1 MLIKAFSKLKHE
13 KIRLII
19 AGEFYDNQK
28 YYLDLIQSLGL
39 DDSIILKNEFIP
51 DNMVVNYFC
60 SCDIV
65 AQPYKSATQ
74 SGLHKSLTI
83 LRNRC

>member
-1 MLIKAFSKLKHE
+1 MLIKAFSRLKHE

-19 AGEFYDNQK
+19 AGEFYDNQD

-51 DNMVVNYFC
+51 DNMVVNYFVHV
-60 SCDIV
+60 I
-65 AQPYKSATQ
+65 
-74 SGLHKSLTI
+74 L
-83 LRNRC
+83 LRNHIKCNSKCYTNRLPL